1 MTDQELR
8 YDVMVQTALRNVVKE
23 ALSLVAEHGLP
34 GDHHFYLAF
43 NPQHPEAVVP
53 DFLKEKFGEEMSI
66 VLQHQFWD
74 LIVKDDGFGV
84 TLQFDRK
91 PYELWVP
98 FDALRGFFDPSV
110 QFGLQ
115 FQEGDEEDEDEFD
128 DDRSHIGLASFDEEG
143 ADLSE
148 LSDEELFASFE
159 RNSNDED
166 DSAETAASDDDGA
179 SKDNAAGDDDDGKSP
194 KSGEVIALDQFRKKP

>member
-23 ALSLVAEHGLP
+23 ALTLVAEHGLP

-74 LIVKDDGFGV
+74 LKVTDDGFGV

-98 FDALRGFFDPSV
+98 FDAMRGFFDPSV

-115 FQEGDEEDEDEFD
+115 FQDGED
-128 DDRSHIGLASFDEEG
+128 DDAEIDDELGSHLGLATFEG
-143 ADLSE
+143 EPQDDLSE

-159 RNSNDED
+159 RNSNEED
-166 DSAETAASDDDGA
+166 APTDTESPDDDG
-179 SKDNAAGDDDDGKSP
+179 SDDTPNGGGKGA

>member
-8 YDVMVQTALRNVVKE
+8 YDVMVQMALRNVVKE
-23 ALSLVAEHGLP
+23 ALALAAEHGLP

-43 NPQHPEAVVP
+43 NPQHPEATVP
-53 DFLKEKFGEEMSI
+53 QFLQDRFGEEMSI
-66 VLQHQFWD
+66 VLQHQFWNLSVSD
-74 LIVKDDGFGV
+74 EGFGV

-91 PYELWVP
+91 PYDLWVP

-115 FQEGDEEDEDEFD
+115 FQDEEDTDAVDDETPGA
-128 DDRSHIGLASFDEEG
+128 HLGLANTDAGDE
-143 ADLSE
+143 DLSD
-148 LSDEELFASFE
+148 LTDDELFAGLDQPE
-159 RNSNDED
+159 ED
-166 DSAETAASDDDGA
+166 DADDQSDTNSDDDEA
-179 SKDNAAGDDDDGKSP
+179 DGP

>member
-8 YDVMVQTALRNVVKE
+8 YDVMVQTALRSVVQQ
-23 ALSLVAEHGLP
+23 ALTLVAEHGLP

-43 NPQHPEAVVP
+43 NPQHPDADIP
-53 DFLKEKFGEEMSI
+53 DFLKDRFGEEMTI

-74 LIVKDDGFGV
+74 LNVSDDGFGV

-91 PYELWVP
+91 PYPLWVP

-115 FQEGDEEDEDEFD
+115 FQGEDEDEEID
-128 DDRSHIGLASFDEEG
+128 DELASRLGLVDLDQEM
-143 ADLSE
+143 DLSD
-148 LSDEELFASFE
+148 LSDEELFTILE
-159 RNSNDED
+159 RKKEE
-166 DSAETAASDDDGA
+166 AENAQGATAIDT
-179 SKDNAAGDDDDGKSP
+179 NDDDDDDEPDPGSNGP
-194 KSGEVIALDQFRKKP
+194 STGEVIALDKFRKKP